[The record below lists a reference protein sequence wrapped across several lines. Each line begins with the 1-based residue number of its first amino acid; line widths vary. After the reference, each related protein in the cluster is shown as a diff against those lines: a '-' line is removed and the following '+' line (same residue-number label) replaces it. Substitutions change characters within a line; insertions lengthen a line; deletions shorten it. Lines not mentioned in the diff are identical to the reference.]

1 MSVQVSDIITNFNTY
16 LGDSSNDRV
25 TAAERLQYVTEAV
38 VWLKES
44 LQNDHDIR
52 TYDLSYID
60 TVHYYEIT
68 STLADLLE
76 GASLRRVEGK
86 NADPMTH
93 KSAEE
98 LAQEI
103 SVGYIGDDSWAIER
117 RDGDTF
123 LVINARP
130 ENYST
135 LVDSMD
141 AVGSWVVDGTTSD
154 ATNLTLDE
162 LVKYQGTGCI
172 NFDVDVS
179 QSGNNK
185 ATITNSAV
193 SFDWSDE
200 EGKAVI
206 VMDVGL
212 PDVTEITSITFS
224 WGNDS
229 SNYWT
234 TTVTTDMDGNSFSD
248 GKNTLA
254 FEWQDAT
261 QIGTVDSS
269 DITYLNYTIN
279 YTASQADDTDFRID
293 NIRIAIP
300 ETLTFYYLT
309 WVVGTDTT
317 GATDRLAFTATT
329 DRPYFSGR
337 YDQYK
342 YAVAHKAASLAFD
355 NLRLGGEANKELAL
369 ALDQLK
375 RVKQIFPQSITSEVK
390 SFKVRGINFNK

>member
-16 LGDSSNDRV
+16 LGDTSNDRV

-60 TVHYYEIT
+60 TIHYYEIT

-141 AVGSWVVDGTTSD
+141 AVGSWVVDSTTSD

-212 PDVTEITSITFS
+212 PDVTEISSITFS

-234 TTVTTDMDGNSFSD
+234 TTVTTDMDGNPFSD

-317 GATDRLAFTATT
+317 GATDRLAFSATT